1 MAAYRDLDVLH
12 AELAAKRSAIDA
24 RLAEFR
30 DVGRASD
37 HRLFE
42 ELCFALLAIQS
53 SARRSDAAV
62 RFLASEG
69 LLWTGD
75 LGEVARALRHRTR
88 FHNHKAAYIVRARE
102 RFFSPG
108 AAGLKAE
115 LGRFSD
121 PKDARA
127 WLVAEVDGL
136 GLKEAS
142 HFLRN
147 LGRGEGL
154 AILDRHIL
162 RNLLRHRVI
171 GRMPKSLT
179 PKRYLAIEQRM
190 EAFSEAI
197 GVSLGVLDLVWW
209 SRATGE
215 IFK

>member
-1 MAAYRDLDVLH
+1 MVAYRELALLR
-12 AELAAKRSAIDA
+12 AELAEKQDVISA
-24 RLAEFR
+24 RLADFR
-30 DVGRASD
+30 AVGRSSD
-37 HRLFE
+37 REIFE

-53 SARRSDAAV
+53 SARSSDAAV
-62 RFLASEG
+62 RFLARDG
-69 LLWTGD
+69 LLWNGSS
-75 LGEVARALRHRTR
+75 EVLARALRHRTR

-102 RFFSPG
+102 QFLSADRSS
-108 AAGLKAE
+108 LRAE
-115 LGRFSD
+115 LERFSD
-121 PKDARA
+121 PKQARA

-147 LGRGEGL
+147 IGRGEDL

-171 GRMPKSLT
+171 GRLPKSLT
-179 PKRYLAIEQRM
+179 PRRYLAIERRM
-190 EAFSEAI
+190 EAFSEAV